1 MSVVQVGELNS
12 DSGRIAVL
20 NEGTGAKII
29 ASNQCGDF
37 PFKLTKMIDPRVDID
52 SVADYDKNVVAYVGA
67 RNWNKFRFNQ
77 DYTNPSQL
85 KFSNIKT
92 PGAGYLIDM
101 KWWLEYKINIKF
113 KGFPCPNQD
122 KDNPKVLW
130 GANDNVFLKDDMMF
144 FRPFPLHQCT
154 DNIHLRLNN
163 RDMISYP
170 TQTLNQRMEYWQQDK
185 FRESSNFAPHRKPN
199 VQDTYCYLSEKDK
212 GRWPMMDLGSSYDG
226 DFGNE
231 CVLCDDHIIFGKRT
245 VEGITLPNEEAYG
258 DDKNKSFKL
267 SKVSQEITL
276 TLREPVMCEPLDYY
290 SSRTGNKTMNNVTS
304 IDLEYNFNNLRNM
317 VIFNRAKLC
326 DLASKNKLNADY
338 AAFGVD
344 LKKTNKD
351 YLNKIIE
358 TSLESIFDIEIAEAH
373 LELDI
378 ATPQVPPSMPFVTD
392 YVEYRRYETKM
403 GTNVDITKS
412 LNDKSQGYVIDSEI
426 YSLSY
431 MPNSI
436 YIWVAPNNTYIYG
449 SNKRCFYNNSYAQ
462 ITHLEVD
469 YGNLTK
475 LGHHYSEKDLFLMAL
490 RNGLEDRTY
499 ADWTRTK
506 RNAFVQAADYKKPT
520 TNELATAIAKNE
532 FFGVGS
538 VLRVI
543 PGIDL
548 CSGGEQTLIGG
559 MKITN
564 ETIRFHVTFR
574 PLNLFD
580 DGLEY
585 SLYVAFEYNGICTV
599 TPGFCDLAMIHIDS
613 YNQIAN
619 AERAPRYKISRIY
632 GKGFW
637 DKVKKFASGVNNFA
651 KKTGIVSKVLS
662 AIPQTAAIGATAAR
676 MGYGYRGASRATRM
690 RGGMVIPPGSFYR
703 TY

>member
-12 DSGRIAVL
+12 DSGRVAVL
-20 NEGTGAKII
+20 NDGTGAKII

-67 RNWNKFRFNQ
+67 RNWNKFRFNK

-101 KWWLEYKINIKF
+101 KWWLEYTIKIKF
-113 KGFPCPNQD
+113 KDFPCPNKD
-122 KDNPKVLW
+122 KETPNTLW
-130 GANDNVFLKDDMMF
+130 PDEGNTLFKDDMLY

-199 VQDTYCYLSEKDK
+199 VQSTYCYLKSKDR
-212 GRWPMMDLGSSYDG
+212 GRSPFLDLGSFFDG

-231 CVLCDDHIIFGKRT
+231 TVLTDGKIAFSDKKLEKIEYPT
-245 VEGITLPNEEAYG
+245 G
-258 DDKNKSFKL
+258 DKL
-267 SKVSQEITL
+267 AGKAFAVTKVTQDITL

-317 VIFNRAKLC
+317 IIFNNAKLLELSAKRPIEN
-326 DLASKNKLNADY
+326 DLAVY
-338 AAFGVD
+338 G
-344 LKKTNKD
+344 KTYKENDPD
-351 YLNKIIE
+351 YLASMIQKN
-358 TSLESIFDIEIAEAH
+358 LESIFDIEITEAH

-378 ATPQVPPSMPFVTD
+378 ATPQVPPSMPFVTE
-392 YVEYRRYETKM
+392 YVEYRRYETKLN
-403 GTNVDITKS
+403 GAVAINDIINNK
-412 LNDKSQGYVIDSEI
+412 DKGYVIDSEI

-436 YIWVAPNNTYIYG
+436 YLWVAPNNTKIYG
-449 SNKRCFYNNSYAQ
+449 DNYRCFYNNSYAQ

-475 LGHHYSEKDLFLMAL
+475 IGHHYSEKDLFLMAL

-506 RNAFVQAADYKKPT
+506 RNAFVEPTDYAKPT
-520 TNELATAIAKNE
+520 NLAESEAIVNNE

-580 DGLEY
+580 DGIEY

-662 AIPQTAAIGATAAR
+662 AIPQTQMFAPAVAN